1 MFADSLFE
9 LSDDPGLLSRI
20 RNDRGYQTAL
30 RERDGAQTIKPVQA
44 VTVNTAA
51 PAAASVQAQKEA
63 PAKVPVPVNETGGGV
78 LRIHY
83 SGKPDSKGFNRLL
96 NFLAYF
102 HGNMPVEVLFEADK
116 SVLRLDNMCSI
127 APEEGVLKKLAELV
141 GEDNIEMM

>member
-1 MFADSLFE
+1 MFADSVFE
-9 LSDDPGLLSRI
+9 LSDDPTLLSRI

-30 RERDGAQTIKPVQA
+30 RERDGAQIAKPVQA
-44 VTVNTAA
+44 PVVTSSPA
-51 PAAASVQAQKEA
+51 PAAEPAKA
-63 PAKVPVPVNETGGGV
+63 PAKTPVSETNAGV

-102 HGNMPVEVLFEADK
+102 HGNMPVEVLFKADN

-127 APEEGVLKKLAELV
+127 APDEGVLSKLAELV
-141 GEDNIEMM
+141 GDENIEMI